1 MKKGPIEC
9 ALGYGRQVTIQN
21 PTVADLEAM
30 SAAMLN
36 PSIIGM
42 EVSIDFRPKEALT
55 LEGRTSAMEELRL
68 WLLAHLYPWQGPG
81 IQFAHRVSRRRGH
94 AEPVWCDT
102 KLRRPERNETLYF
115 GHAKDRYANPDEP
128 NFAFMR
134 LYEKTTDQ
142 GSRLPPKKTSVRV
155 EVSLNEAGCRHF
167 GLRTPTDV
175 FEFNFRNLSDYF
187 RLVRPV
193 FVTPRLRS
201 RLRKSIHTAAHKKL
215 AELVTA
221 KQLAIVEDQARTAGV
236 WSLHNARHVFPTLGR
251 HVVGN
256 RVIGTRLDNLTK
268 KYKSGPTTDPI
279 FTRLASASDPRC
291 GSW

>member
-1 MKKGPIEC
+1 M
-9 ALGYGRQVTIQN
+9 
-21 PTVADLEAM
+21 
-30 SAAMLN
+30 
-36 PSIIGM
+36 
-42 EVSIDFRPKEALT
+42 
-55 LEGRTSAMEELRL
+55 
-68 WLLAHLYPWQGPG
+68 G
-81 IQFAHRVSRRRGH
+81 I
-94 AEPVWCDT
+94 WCDT

-155 EVSLNEAGCRHF
+155 GVSLNEAGCRHF

-175 FEFNFRNLSDYF
+175 FEFNFSNLSDYF

-236 WSLHNARHVFPTLGR
+236 WSLHNANCRYYIDGVGAVQCGEVDERSISIPCFAHDDFPAGIALFNG
-251 HVVGN
+251 
-256 RVIGTRLDNLTK
+256 LCATK
-268 KYKSGPTTDPI
+268 TIY
-279 FTRLASASDPRC
+279 
-291 GSW
+291 